1 MASLRR
7 GGSGQPPGRKVPAGA
22 CAGGS
27 RLTPGGGQVMPRAS
41 RARGAAGR
49 AAADLR
55 PHERIRA
62 RSWPVLCQ
70 FRILWNFDDLFR
82 FYFHIGLPQWGRW
95 HRVNSS
101 GVVLGR
107 QKALSKTRLPRA
119 VDAPSAHS
127 GRSCRPDNPFPQL
140 PPRRCAGKS
149 TVLRGEPDMESERAM
164 LSSLDFP
171 TESCPFGQ
179 RATLGCAHLMPQH
192 MQHACT
198 PPFKCLSPTGGR
210 MNLN

>member
-1 MASLRR
+1 MLRIPR
-7 GGSGQPPGRKVPAGA
+7 APLTLPSARAATPLDQRCFSSGAVLLALSKQGAHWAPPVGA
-22 CAGGS
+22 C
-27 RLTPGGGQVMPRAS
+27 P
-41 RARGAAGR
+41 
-49 AAADLR
+49 
-55 PHERIRA
+55 
-62 RSWPVLCQ
+62 
-70 FRILWNFDDLFR
+70 
-82 FYFHIGLPQWGRW
+82 
-95 HRVNSS
+95 RVNSS
-101 GVVLGR
+101 GVVFGR

-149 TVLRGEPDMESERAM
+149 TILRGEPDMESERAM

>member
-1 MASLRR
+1 MLCTASERGRYHGRCFCAFRKTCTRR
-7 GGSGQPPGRKVPAGA
+7 GCAAPPLP
-22 CAGGS
+22 
-27 RLTPGGGQVMPRAS
+27 LS
-41 RARGAAGR
+41 RAHTTCADRDFYDYGFNSICNSHWAPPVGA
-49 AAADLR
+49 
-55 PHERIRA
+55 P
-62 RSWPVLCQ
+62 P
-70 FRILWNFDDLFR
+70 
-82 FYFHIGLPQWGRW
+82 
-95 HRVNSS
+95 RVNSS

>member
-1 MASLRR
+1 MHIVSEH
-7 GGSGQPPGRKVPAGA
+7 GA
-22 CAGGS
+22 RSTREC
-27 RLTPGGGQVMPRAS
+27 
-41 RARGAAGR
+41 
-49 AAADLR
+49 
-55 PHERIRA
+55 ERISRTFFCRLPSLELSDVTGDGERWDLA
-62 RSWPVLCQ
+62 HWAPPV
-70 FRILWNFDDLFR
+70 
-82 FYFHIGLPQWGRW
+82 GAPP
-95 HRVNSS
+95 RVNSS
-101 GVVLGR
+101 GVVFGR